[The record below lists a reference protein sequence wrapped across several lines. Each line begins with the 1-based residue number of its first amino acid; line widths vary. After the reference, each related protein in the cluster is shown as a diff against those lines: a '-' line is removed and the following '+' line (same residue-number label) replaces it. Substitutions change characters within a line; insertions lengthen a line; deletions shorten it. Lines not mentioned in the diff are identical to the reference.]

1 MKNIV
6 YKIVVS
12 KCGAEK
18 DFYIR
23 AFAKP
28 GYPDDFYYAKVIVD
42 NEEFETTDVYRH
54 WQDAVCCMI
63 KLVEEKG
70 YEVVIGLEKWS
81 DTPYFIDQVYP
92 SDLAVKC
99 RNKF

>member
-6 YKIVVS
+6 YRIVVS
-12 KCGAEK
+12 KDNVEK

-23 AFAKP
+23 AFAEP
-28 GYPDDFYYAKVIVD
+28 GYSDDFYRAKVIVD
-42 NEEFETTDVYRH
+42 NKEFETAGAYRD
-54 WQDAVCCMI
+54 WQDAVYCMI

-70 YEVVIGLEKWS
+70 YEVVIGLEKWG

-92 SDLAVKC
+92 SDLAIKC

>member
-12 KCGAEK
+12 KDNVEK

-42 NEEFETTDVYRH
+42 NEEFETTGDYH
-54 WQDAVCCMI
+54 DWQDAVCCMI
-63 KLVEEKG
+63 RLLEEKG
-70 YEVVIGLEKWS
+70 YKIVIGLEKWGE
-81 DTPYFIDQVYP
+81 TPYFIDQVYP
-92 SDLAVKC
+92 SDLVVKC
-99 RNKF
+99 RNIF